1 MSDPVVDASALLALL
16 NEEEGSEA
24 VASVLPGARIGAVNL
39 SEVVG
44 KLAELG
50 MPERRVVTV
59 LEPLGLEV
67 VVFDRELAYGAG
79 ALRPVTLEAGLS
91 LGDRACLALAIRLG
105 VRALTADRSWRGL
118 DLDVDVELI
127 R

>member
-67 VVFDRELAYGAG
+67 VGFDRELADGAG